1 MDIEYLRDP
10 FEHAIIDNILS
21 DEDCNELWNLANHI
35 PEKSIDFTRG
45 GEQSDNAYMWNNNAG
60 HNATHEIIDGRL
72 HYAITLASRMFDDY
86 NDEFYTWSCALT
98 ETNRNQGNFLY
109 PHNDDPQVLK
119 ERDPTGSY
127 VPASIK
133 AVLYI
138 PHFRTQYPH
147 YGTKLYN
154 SGDRSGFIREI
165 KFETARC
172 FMFKTGPHSWHG
184 TDFVKGM
191 PERRFFYTCEYLPRV
206 VVNNNIQAEAGID
219 ESPTGTPNG

>member
-45 GEQSDNAYMWNNNAG
+45 GEQQDNAYMWNNNAG

-72 HYAITLASRMFDDY
+72 HYAVTLASRMFDDY

-154 SGDRSGFIREI
+154 SGDRSGFIR
-165 KFETARC
+165 
-172 FMFKTGPHSWHG
+172 
-184 TDFVKGM
+184 VKI
-191 PERRFFYTCEYLPRV
+191 PCCLL
-206 VVNNNIQAEAGID
+206 
-219 ESPTGTPNG
+219 